1 MSVCVC
7 DRSLVNFST
16 PKIVAGVNCTRLYI
30 TSAVCRR
37 KKCPFRGFPGAK
49 SYKCHHSRIWG
60 NSLDVVILEIVT
72 KKKQVHGQTHRQH
85 IHIHNLNS
93 GKALPRGCKRN
104 PESVCIQKKIIKVC
118 RISAQRLTAVV
129 ESSLVFF
136 YTYILNQNERSKR
149 YRRKAK

>member
-1 MSVCVC
+1 MLECVCVSVCVC

-30 TSAVCRR
+30 TSAACRR

-60 NSLDVVILEIVT
+60 NSLDVVILEIVA
-72 KKKQVHGQTHRQH
+72 KKNKCTAKPIVNTYTYITLTLEKPCHEDVKGIR
-85 IHIHNLNS
+85 NLCVY
-93 GKALPRGCKRN
+93 K
-104 PESVCIQKKIIKVC
+104 KKIIKVC

-136 YTYILNQNERSKR
+136 IRIY
-149 YRRKAK
+149 